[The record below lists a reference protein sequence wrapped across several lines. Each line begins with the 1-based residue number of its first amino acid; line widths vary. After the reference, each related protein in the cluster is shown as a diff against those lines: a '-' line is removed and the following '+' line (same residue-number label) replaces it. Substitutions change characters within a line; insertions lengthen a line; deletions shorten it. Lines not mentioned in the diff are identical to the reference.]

1 MQFVRSTLYDIAF
14 VAWTL
19 LLGLSMPILWLC
31 GSPSRTVRAVAR
43 LWVGGMVVGLK
54 YIVGLVHVE
63 RGRENIPSEPCL
75 IVANH
80 QSPWETYVLTRLFPD
95 ASFVAKH
102 EVGRIPIVGWFL
114 KRYPMILIDRESG
127 PSALRRMITQGR
139 AAIAEGRSI
148 IVFPEGTRMSVRDRV
163 AFKRGVEFLYS
174 ELKRPVLPV
183 ALNSGVLWGPDR
195 WFRYAGT
202 VTVSYLPLIEPGLSR
217 NAFRDRAEAVIQA
230 EKDRLVSELDC
241 EDWIEALG

>member
-1 MQFVRSTLYDIAF
+1 MQFVRSKLYDIAF

-31 GSPSRTVRAVAR
+31 GSPSRTVRAVAH
-43 LWVGGMVVGLK
+43 LWVGGMIVGLK

-75 IVANH
+75 IIANH
-80 QSPWETYVLTRLFPD
+80 QSPWETYVLSRLFPD
-95 ASFVAKH
+95 ASVVAKH
-102 EVGRIPIVGWFL
+102 ELGRIPIVGWFL

-127 PSALRRMITQGR
+127 PSAFRRMIAQGR

-148 IVFPEGTRMSVRDRV
+148 IVFPEGTRKSVRDRV
-163 AFKRGVEFLYS
+163 VFRRGVEFLYS

-217 NAFRDRAEAVIQA
+217 NAFRDRAQAVIQA
-230 EKDRLVSELDC
+230 EKDRLASELDC